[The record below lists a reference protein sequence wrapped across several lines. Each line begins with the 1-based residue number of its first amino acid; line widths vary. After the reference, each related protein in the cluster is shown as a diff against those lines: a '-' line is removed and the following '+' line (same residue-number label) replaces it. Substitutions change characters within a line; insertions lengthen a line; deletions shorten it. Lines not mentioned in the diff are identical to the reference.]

1 MSGPLV
7 RGGNSRRDWAGR
19 SSRSGSTFSPP
30 GGSSPESGGLRAG
43 YSTAMS
49 ENVEIVHLNA
59 QVLTLREGLI
69 LRWEVYWDR
78 GAARSAAGLEE

>member
-1 MSGPLV
+1 
-7 RGGNSRRDWAGR
+7 
-19 SSRSGSTFSPP
+19 
-30 GGSSPESGGLRAG
+30 
-43 YSTAMS
+43 MS
-49 ENVEIVHLNA
+49 ENVEIAHLNA